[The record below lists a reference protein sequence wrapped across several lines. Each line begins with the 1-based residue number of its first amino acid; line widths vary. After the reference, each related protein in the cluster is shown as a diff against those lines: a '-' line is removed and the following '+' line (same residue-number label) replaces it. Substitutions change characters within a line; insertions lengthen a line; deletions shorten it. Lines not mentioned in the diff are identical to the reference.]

1 MAMSLTDQPCTHS
14 HAAKSALAVD
24 SSKYVRP
31 PSLIHALQPA
41 PPRLEIDSRSHNS
54 FFSADAKSAKA
65 LTDADYSSKVG
76 KCHGICE
83 MCPEQR
89 NDLREGVFRDRRLR
103 RYIARR

>member
-14 HAAKSALAVD
+14 HASKSALAVD
-24 SSKYVRP
+24 RSKYVRP
-31 PSLIHALQPA
+31 PSLIHDLQPA

-76 KCHGICE
+76 KCHG
-83 MCPEQR
+83 
-89 NDLREGVFRDRRLR
+89 FRFL
-103 RYIARR
+103 